1 MDESPPVPIKYSQ
14 TIRFAGLDEEVCQVV
29 SCSDVTLIP
38 SAGTHESGS
47 SKLKF
52 NNVVDF
58 CWDMQFYTG
67 QLLAVHVTNNY
78 LAYGIQAVSK
88 NNGAVRVMNRKNNV
102 RALLKGMQG
111 MVQDIAFAHIPHQVV
126 LASVDDFGNLF
137 VHEVTDS
144 EIGTLTCT
152 LLLHVENTSNSM
164 SPRASH
170 RVIWCPYIPEEDSD
184 TLLQNN
190 VAKLLVLIHGS
201 RAELWNVG
209 MVNRKHGVG
218 PLHPDEVEEG
228 FLEINEHE
236 QDIVDA
242 SFSPD
247 GTALATA
254 SLDGY
259 VKFFQVYMHNE
270 NTPRCLHQW
279 QPHGGK
285 PLASLFFLDN
295 HKTHIPDAQFWKFAV
310 TGAESNSELK
320 IWSCESWSC
329 LQTIRFS
336 PDMGGTGVTMKA
348 GLDLAAGFLLLTD
361 MFRKVLYVMQIQK
374 EDSTAYVSSVIE
386 FLLPCSMLSFGVV
399 DASIRKF
406 KSCESFS
413 LEDVCEDGV
422 DDPDCVDAVVVTLY
436 LVQPKSLQDCHI
448 VYQVAQQNADNQLL
462 GSLSQASLIDLSIPD
477 TRGES
482 NHLNGDL
489 PANHLPDALQ
499 PANRNAQQQQ
509 HLNLMTPDAFSS
521 PAKKDSPADHRSPKG
536 LINSDSS
543 PHISRHSSSPSF
555 HSDASAHISRLPP
568 SPNLIM
574 TTATPIEDVLA
585 LTGTQ
590 TEVNQPQSSSELR
603 EVTGFQREGC
613 ASGGSSPSREVQEIL
628 SLNQNFYSSN
638 KDLSEDCVVKQDV
651 VQPNPEPVDNHQH
664 EHLLKEKDIGMKPAG
679 PQTDGWPQIPL
690 ILANEVCKS
699 VSTEENSV
707 VWKSLG
713 LPEDGALAGG
723 DIDRFHGLL
732 KSNQNLETSFSDV
745 QNQLTFLIS
754 IVQDQHAHI
763 KSLQEDV
770 KGLQMSMEQ
779 TPDTASRLEVMLS
792 AHLGTALT
800 QQQERNTELVTKLL
814 VSKDDKERK
823 RQEALMSHISQAVG
837 NLVAAKLDEIVVSEM
852 NDNIL
857 PTVRSIMDPLKH
869 ELHAELTQKLTST
882 DHLLKENIAKL
893 VHSKSVMDV
902 LSDSMVTAL
911 RPAMHGAYKD
921 IFSALVVPSFEK
933 TCQNMFHQINDTFTR
948 GTKEFMQTLEAHIEK
963 QCSQQEKAQDIVNE
977 LQTFA
982 TSLNSNNERLT
993 SVLQNEV
1000 QSQIQKG
1007 LLTIQENLSSALLKT
1022 VKENMTQG
1030 FRTQQAAIEDRVIT
1044 AVRSRAV
1051 TPAPHII
1058 DTQLQQAHILQLIA
1072 QGQINTAFQQALSA
1086 SDLALV
1092 VFVCEKVNP
1101 QQVFNQSPCPLQQPV
1116 LLSLIQ
1122 QLSADMSNQTE
1133 IKFKYLEEAVMNLD
1147 KTNHVTREHM
1157 PTVLKNLVRQ
1167 LTTYIT
1173 NNPNNKIT
1181 RSMKMLSMATQSL
1194 LNE

>member
-1 MDESPPVPIKYSQ
+1 MTQKRLNHTALLQVDKEASIALDAEAPLVPVIRDIGVSQSIANRDLEFIMDESPPVPIKYSQ
-14 TIRFAGLDEEVCQVV
+14 TIRFAGLDDEVCQVV
-29 SCSDVTLIP
+29 SCSDVTIIP

-374 EDSTAYVSSVIE
+374 EDTTAYVSSVIE

-462 GSLSQASLIDLSIPD
+462 GSLSQASLRKIKLRKIQGKLKLEKVQEKIKLREIQVKLKRDDSREDKTEEGSREDKTEEDSRLKRDDSREDKTEEDTREAKTGGDSIEAKTGEGSREDKTEEDSRVAKTGGDSSEAKTGEGSREDKTGEGSREAKTGEGSREDKSGEIDLSIPD

-521 PAKKDSPADHRSPKG
+521 PAKKDSPADLRSPKALQALFEYQQTPNTVLRYPMVHSLTYVNVKLATG
-536 LINSDSS
+536 LTNSDSS

-590 TEVNQPQSSSELR
+590 TEVNQPQSSSEIR

-638 KDLSEDCVVKQDV
+638 KDLSEDCVVKQEV
-651 VQPNPEPVDNHQH
+651 VQPNPEPVDNHQS

-690 ILANEVCKS
+690 ILANEVRK
-699 VSTEENSV
+699 
-707 VWKSLG
+707 KSLG

-770 KGLQMSMEQ
+770 KCLQMSMEQ
-779 TPDTASRLEVMLS
+779 APDTTSRLEVMLS
-792 AHLGTALT
+792 AHLGAALT
-800 QQQERNTELVTKLL
+800 QQQERNTALVTELL

-948 GTKEFMQTLEAHIEK
+948 GTKECQ
-963 QCSQQEKAQDIVNE
+963 
-977 LQTFA
+977 
-982 TSLNSNNERLT
+982 
-993 SVLQNEV
+993 
-1000 QSQIQKG
+1000 
-1007 LLTIQENLSSALLKT
+1007 
-1022 VKENMTQG
+1022 VK
-1030 FRTQQAAIEDRVIT
+1030 
-1044 AVRSRAV
+1044 
-1051 TPAPHII
+1051 
-1058 DTQLQQAHILQLIA
+1058 
-1072 QGQINTAFQQALSA
+1072 
-1086 SDLALV
+1086 
-1092 VFVCEKVNP
+1092 
-1101 QQVFNQSPCPLQQPV
+1101 
-1116 LLSLIQ
+1116 
-1122 QLSADMSNQTE
+1122 
-1133 IKFKYLEEAVMNLD
+1133 
-1147 KTNHVTREHM
+1147 
-1157 PTVLKNLVRQ
+1157 VLKLHISSEPMEGWR
-1167 LTTYIT
+1167 
-1173 NNPNNKIT
+1173 
-1181 RSMKMLSMATQSL
+1181 RSEPLYHSL
-1194 LNE
+1194 GIP